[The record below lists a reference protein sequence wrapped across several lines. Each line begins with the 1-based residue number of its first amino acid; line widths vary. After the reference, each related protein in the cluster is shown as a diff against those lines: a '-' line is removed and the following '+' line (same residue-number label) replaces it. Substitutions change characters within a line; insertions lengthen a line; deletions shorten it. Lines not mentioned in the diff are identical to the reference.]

1 MYCSPLSTCWRFP
14 PHITEP
20 HTADSTLQSVFQV
33 IDDSK
38 GHTLVSASSKQPDI
52 RALVTHGGNKT
63 AAALV
68 GRRIAELCL
77 DKQIT
82 TVAFDRGGYAYHGRV
97 QGLAEA
103 AREAGL
109 NF

>member
-1 MYCSPLSTCWRFP
+1 M
-14 PHITEP
+14 
-20 HTADSTLQSVFQV
+20 
-33 IDDSK
+33 
-38 GHTLVSASSKQPDI
+38 SASSKQPDI